1 MATVGRCCVVPED
14 IETAIITKHVYR
26 ITPNQEL
33 VKPYYLM
40 YSLLGDLTVQ
50 NQIQNQIIGQTRPGI
65 NGKILKAIAIPTP
78 PISEQA
84 EIVRRVDDLFKL
96 ADTVE
101 KRVAVGT
108 RVVEKATQVILT
120 KAFRGEL
127 VPTEADLARGEGRS
141 YEPAYELL
149 ARTKAIKNSSRSK
162 MV

>member
-1 MATVGRCCVVPED
+1 
-14 IETAIITKHVYR
+14 
-26 ITPNQEL
+26 
-33 VKPYYLM
+33 M